1 MNDAPSS
8 EEPVCLECNLSRKD
22 DIPIAVPVLHR
33 VESRLDTRTMR
44 PTLPVLIYGAIAVLA
59 IWVAVNHR
67 PNVQASVSHATPI
80 QMIVP
85 LFIEENR
92 AHAELCPLCA
102 CRTSQSRVCT
112 SLVTMSRQAWLNFD
126 GMCHICSQVENK
138 AHAIP
143 VDEQLERGLAVMST
157 DSLYKV
163 GDPVSNL
170 IRFGDAPHTP
180 IQKCRN
186 AVQISTNDQLT
197 LGHGQRIVWKYA
209 VDTSLSG
216 SIVDTLTRIQA
227 YYSCYVD
234 DHTKSIIHDHIAF
247 WFFAFNHTRSLFNT
261 PMSRR
266 NEPLSR
272 LFVTEVN
279 MTMHAP
285 LKTYD

>member
-1 MNDAPSS
+1 MNDAPSHAAPFGL
-8 EEPVCLECNLSRKD
+8 EEVECSLSRKD

-33 VESRLDTRTMR
+33 VESRLDTR
-44 PTLPVLIYGAIAVLA
+44 PTWPNRTAWHWLYGGIAVLA
-59 IWVAVNHR
+59 ICVAFYHR

-85 LFIEENR
+85 LFIEEKR

-102 CRTSQSRVCT
+102 CSSSQSRVCT
-112 SLVTMSRQAWLNFD
+112 SIVTMSRQAWLNFD

-163 GDPVSNL
+163 GDPVATL
-170 IRFGDAPHTP
+170 IASSLSPYTP

-186 AVQISTNDQLT
+186 AVQISTDDFFLLHSNY
-197 LGHGQRIVWKYA
+197 VWKYA
-209 VDTSLSG
+209 VGTSLRN

-234 DHTKSIIHDHIAF
+234 DNTKSIIHDRIAF
-247 WFFAFNHTRSLFNT
+247 WFFAFNHTHGIYEKKH
-261 PMSRR
+261 RR
-266 NEPLSR
+266 
-272 LFVTEVN
+272 FVTEVN